1 MTRND
6 FQESDPSPGHR
17 PGDSSK
23 TQCIPDIIRY
33 LTLALYGLV
42 RRLQEEGLPMPP
54 EVEELAPLLVRLACA
69 CQGPLIPA
77 DELEVAHHSRVPDQL
92 LVTKAGAAELL
103 AVSVRTIERLV
114 ATGRLSQIHVERSA
128 RFRVSDLEV
137 YVSSL
142 AESHA
147 TDSDSDSDSGEP
159 RWRAVITT
167 HSQSGTR
174 PDREVP

>member
-6 FQESDPSPGHR
+6 FQESDPSPGHG

-23 TQCIPDIIRY
+23 TQWIPDIIRY

-42 RRLQEEGLPMPP
+42 RQLQEEGLPMPP
-54 EVEELAPLLVRLACA
+54 EVEELTPLLVRLACA
-69 CQGPLIPA
+69 CQGPFIPA
-77 DELEVAHHSRVPDQL
+77 DELGAAHHFGVPDRL
-92 LVTKAGAAELL
+92 LVTKVGAAELL

-114 ATGRLSQIHVERSA
+114 ATGRLPQVHVERSA
-128 RFRVSDLEV
+128 CFRVSDLEV

-147 TDSDSDSDSGEP
+147 TDSDSGNHDGGP
-159 RWRAVITT
+159 
-167 HSQSGTR
+167 
-174 PDREVP
+174 